1 VVVTTRRG
9 VGAYR
14 WELALVA
21 VTAVWGSTFVLVRDA
36 VAQIPPFT
44 FIAYRFLAAALL
56 LAAIRPRLAAAGQ
69 PGLLAAGAVLA
80 AAGLALLSL
89 QSLEVGQGDALV
101 FGCAVAFAAHIL
113 LLGRYAPRYP
123 SYPLAVVQL
132 ATIGLLALA
141 WAGVAGDL
149 VVPSTAEVWVALVI
163 TSVAA
168 SAGAFLI
175 QTRAQREVS
184 PTRTAVILTMEPVF
198 AGLFG
203 FLLAGERLSGRGW
216 LGAGLILAGMLV
228 AELGGRVLAAPGRPP
243 TNGAQ
248 P

>member
-1 VVVTTRRG
+1 MPAPGLFQQVRGHFLNCRDILPPGLSVVLTPLFAGLLLRQPPGRWPVS
-9 VGAYR
+9 GA
-14 WELALVA
+14 
-21 VTAVWGSTFVLVRDA
+21 
-36 VAQIPPFT
+36 
-44 FIAYRFLAAALL
+44 L
-56 LAAIRPRLAAAGQ
+56 LAA
-69 PGLLAAGAVLA
+69 V
-80 AAGLALLSL
+80 GLACLSL
-89 QSLEVGQGDALV
+89 QSLEVRRGDALV
-101 FGCAVAFAAHIL
+101 LGCAVAFAAHIL
-113 LLGRYAPRYP
+113 LLGRYAPRFSTYR
-123 SYPLAVVQL
+123 LAVVQL
-132 ATIGLLALA
+132 ATAGLVALV
-141 WAGVAGDL
+141 WAGLAGDL
-149 VVPSTAEVWVALVI
+149 VVPGSAEVWVALAI

-228 AELGGRVLAAPGRPP
+228 AELGGRVLVAPGRPP